1 MRKCFFLLVFSLLFV
16 SCNQIAKSSA
26 KKSAKSSIKNAAKE
40 SAEKEMKYAAK
51 LSAKK
56 EMKTAFVSYSPAL
69 IKFLEKDGITT
80 IFKEAKYTERLVKVR
95 GRKVPLLVS
104 PKFDPKLTVPKDFY
118 GLWDP
123 VKFHGGNPLYVID
136 GCETNLG
143 RMKRGL
149 APVYYDANKINSAE
163 GWGHYYAL
171 ELHHGGQKKS
181 PDYFALMGEEHKTYS
196 KQLHPNRTDSEIARN
211 EFAKKERAP
220 LYQDL
225 ADEIAKSIQ

>member
-1 MRKCFFLLVFSLLFV
+1 MRKSYIVALVLFLVSAMV
-16 SCNQIAKSSA
+16 SCNYAGKKATKKAESLVAKSAMKMSV
-26 KKSAKSSIKNAAKE
+26 KQSLKSST
-40 SAEKEMKYAAK
+40 
-51 LSAKK
+51 
-56 EMKTAFVSYSPAL
+56 KTLFITYSPTLLKA
-69 IKFLEKDGITT
+69 LEKDGVIS
-80 IFKEAKYTERLVKVR
+80 IFKSAKYAERIVEVR

-104 PKFDPKLTVPKDFY
+104 PNFDPKLTVPQKFY
-118 GLWDP
+118 GSWDP
-123 VKFHGGNPLYVID
+123 VKYHKGNPLYVKE

-149 APVYYDANKINSAE
+149 APVYYDANKINPTK
-163 GWGHYYAL
+163 GWGNYHAF

-196 KQLHPNRTDSEIARN
+196 KQLHPQRTNSEILRN

-225 ADEIAKSIQ
+225 ADEIEKTL